1 MQEGTACGNN
11 ATYRKEQHATLPVAP
26 HTNTYPGRVRT
37 VWLFPPPMVYLLTL
51 TVWFIRKKNREIIK
65 NERSTV
71 ALLLRPMLV
80 GYYRMDDGQRHAP
93 DAIFL

>member
-1 MQEGTACGNN
+1 MQDGTACGNN

-51 TVWFIRKKNREIIK
+51 TVWFIRKKKEK
-65 NERSTV
+65 
-71 ALLLRPMLV
+71 
-80 GYYRMDDGQRHAP
+80 
-93 DAIFL
+93 

>member
-11 ATYRKEQHATLPVAP
+11 ATYRKEQNATLPVAP
-26 HTNTYPGRVRT
+26 THQHVSRKSAHGVAI
-37 VWLFPPPMVYLLTL
+37 PPDGVPSHPNCLVY
-51 TVWFIRKKNREIIK
+51 KKEKRELIK

>member
-26 HTNTYPGRVRT
+26 PTHQHISRKSAHGVAI
-37 VWLFPPPMVYLLTL
+37 PPMVYLLTL
-51 TVWFIRKKNREIIK
+51 TVWFFYERKKEVIK

>member
-37 VWLFPPPMVYLLTL
+37 VWLFPPMVYLLTL
-51 TVWFIRKKNREIIK
+51 TVWFIRKKKEK
-65 NERSTV
+65 
-71 ALLLRPMLV
+71 
-80 GYYRMDDGQRHAP
+80 
-93 DAIFL
+93 

>member
-37 VWLFPPPMVYLLTL
+37 VWLFPPDGVPSHPHCLVY
-51 TVWFIRKKNREIIK
+51 KKEKR
-65 NERSTV
+65 
-71 ALLLRPMLV
+71 
-80 GYYRMDDGQRHAP
+80 GYY
-93 DAIFL
+93 IETTKTLKNL

>member
-37 VWLFPPPMVYLLTL
+37 VWLFPPMVYLLTL